1 MKLELLILLAVIS
14 QVKDIRWMSVKS
26 YKVAVP

>member
-14 QVKDIRWMSVKS
+14 HVKDTRWMSLKS
-26 YKVAVP
+26 LGVAAA